1 MWIYYIIHI
10 TNNKGDYKMRH
21 NVMLFRDDKNFNYKV
36 MKYSKKQHDYV
47 VLFEGTRSECVTFM
61 MKK

>member
-1 MWIYYIIHI
+1 
-10 TNNKGDYKMRH
+10 MRH
-21 NVMLFRDDKNFNYKV
+21 NVMLFRDDNNFNYKV
-36 MKYSKKQHDYV
+36 MKYSKKDHDYV